1 MALTRKHRS
10 LLAWQE
16 SVELALLVYRV
27 TESFPKSELY
37 GLTSQVRRA
46 ATAIPA
52 NIAEGSARTGTG
64 ELLHFLSYA
73 NGSLSE
79 LDTHFEIAHRLGYVP
94 DRKEL
99 DEKTERVFRL
109 PSGLTAS
116 LRRKR

>member
-1 MALTRKHRS
+1 MALQRKHRS
-10 LLAWQE
+10 LLVWQE

-27 TESFPKSELY
+27 ANSFPKSEIY
-37 GLTSQVRRA
+37 GLTSQMRRA
-46 ATAIPA
+46 ATSVPA
-52 NIAEGSARTGTG
+52 NIAEGAARTGTG

-79 LDTHFEIAHRLGYVP
+79 LDTHIEVAHRLGYIS

-99 DEKTERVFRL
+99 DENLERGFRL
-109 PSGLTAS
+109 LSGLTAS